1 MVSEKE
7 IAYHSSGFRSQDLSQ
22 RCQRQKQS
30 KRIKLKNDFS
40 SISHTGKYKKK
51 EKRNDPGA
59 PIRKLV
65 ICYWIRS
72 VMESGLQHCG
82 AATTTTGGGA
92 GGAGGADGA
101 GAGLSNLV
109 PRCSHLTDAWG
120 RILGMCE
127 R

>member
-30 KRIKLKNDFS
+30 KRIKLK
-40 SISHTGKYKKK
+40 
-51 EKRNDPGA
+51 NDPGA